1 MAKTT
6 TKSSKAEVKNKKD
19 HKSGKPVPST
29 PIKKG
34 VKVVLKKAADKVEKK
49 GDKHGDKKGG
59 AKHSVPV
66 KPSTSLKINKG
77 RPLPKDHHDKTATKG
92 KVTEPVKVSA
102 ADAQK
107 SKVKVGAPPPK
118 LKQGEKREVEA
129 HRPVDMK
136 TGEKAPVKK
145 AATDKETA
153 EKLSSEK
160 ASNLAKTP
168 PKKKTGEKKDEFS
181 LEDDL
186 VGESDDFTSDE
197 LSEYQAELEN
207 AEEEID
213 EKEVVVE
220 EVSVSSTSTITSTL
234 VSKDK
239 GGDIVLTDAEGR
251 RYCRVKDCDQ
261 VETVDGYCRYHYLL
275 LWKRIQIRKKIL
287 TDGKLE
293 RYVEELTSRYP
304 DKFLEVIRRDLR
316 SEKDF
321 IAAIQEMEID
331 ESSSDNDF
339 EDESSNFIDEV
350 RGASSEALVEEDD
363 Y

>member
-19 HKSGKPVPST
+19 HKSAKSAPTT

-34 VKVVLKKAADKVEKK
+34 VKVVLKKAADKIDKK
-49 GDKHGDKKGG
+49 GDKHSDKKGG
-59 AKHSVPV
+59 AKHSIPA
-66 KPSTSLKINKG
+66 KSSASLKTNKSSAHH
-77 RPLPKDHHDKTATKG
+77 KEHHDKTTKG
-92 KVTEPVKVSA
+92 KAAEVAKVLVADSQKGKAKAGAASA
-102 ADAQK
+102 
-107 SKVKVGAPPPK
+107 K
-118 LKQGEKREVEA
+118 LRHGDKKDIET
-129 HRPVDMK
+129 HRTVDVK
-136 TGEKAPVKK
+136 TGDKTPVKK
-145 AATDKETA
+145 ATTDRETP
-153 EKLSSEK
+153 EKVSSEK
-160 ASNLAKTP
+160 SSPSVKTS
-168 PKKKTGEKKDEFS
+168 PKKKTGEKKEEFS

-207 AEEEID
+207 AEEELD

-220 EVSVSSTSTITSTL
+220 EVSVSSAATITSTL
-234 VSKDK
+234 VNKDK

-321 IAAIQEMEID
+321 ISAIQEMEID

-339 EDESSNFIDEV
+339 EDESSNYIDEV